1 MKKRKKKTG
10 GLLRQ
15 CQMIFPTLLFLF
27 SDFSNFL
34 HLVTCILV
42 IELEKI
48 TEVLHVFYVFFLSFF
63 FDKEICLMP

>member
-1 MKKRKKKTG
+1 MKKRRKKTV

-15 CQMIFPTLLFLF
+15 CQMKFPTLLFLF

-48 TEVLHVFYVFFLSFF
+48 TEVLHVFYVVFFF